1 MDICI
6 NNNSKLSI
14 ALTFLKKE
22 VNNMQKKIWRK
33 PIIEDLIAKN
43 TQANFSCEDYSDGS
57 ISPFSSTPAEV
68 KVPRPGICCRCDGKP
83 DNYQVEC
90 IYAGKG
96 PGCSA

>member
-1 MDICI
+1 
-6 NNNSKLSI
+6 
-14 ALTFLKKE
+14 
-22 VNNMQKKIWRK
+22 MQKKIWRK

-57 ISPFSSTPAEV
+57 ISPFSLTPAEV

>member
-1 MDICI
+1 
-6 NNNSKLSI
+6 
-14 ALTFLKKE
+14 
-22 VNNMQKKIWRK
+22 MQKKIWRK

-43 TQANFSCEDYSDGS
+43 TQANFSCEYYSDGS
-57 ISPFSSTPAEV
+57 ISQFSLTSTSTEV
-68 KVPRPGICCRCDGKP
+68 NVPRPGICCRCDGKP

>member
-43 TQANFSCEDYSDGS
+43 TQANFSCEYYSDGS
-57 ISPFSSTPAEV
+57 RSTFSLAAEV
-68 KVPRPGICCRCDGKP
+68 KVPRPGVCCRCDGKP
-83 DNYQVEC
+83 NGYQVEC

>member
-43 TQANFSCEDYSDGS
+43 TQATFSCENY
-57 ISPFSSTPAEV
+57 TAELLFRSANLSEV
-68 KVPRPGICCRCDGKP
+68 WVPRPGVCCRCDGFP
-83 DNYQVEC
+83 DGEENKCV
-90 IYAGKG
+90 YAGKG